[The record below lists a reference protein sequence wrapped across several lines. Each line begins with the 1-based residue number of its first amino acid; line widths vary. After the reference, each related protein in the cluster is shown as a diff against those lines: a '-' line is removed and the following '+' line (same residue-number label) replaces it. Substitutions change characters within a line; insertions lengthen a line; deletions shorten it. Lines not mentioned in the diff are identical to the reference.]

1 MSLVPKA
8 SVNFFPGLTE
18 CLSQIPGMWEL
29 KQYNH
34 NLYKENN
41 NHL

>member
-8 SVNFFPGLTE
+8 SVNFFPGLIE
-18 CLSQIPGMWEL
+18 CLSQIHEMWEL

-34 NLYKENN
+34 NLYRENN